1 MTENSNKGL
10 ETIKEYAKDEKILLM
25 NITETWLNKTIKE
38 EANIEGY
45 NIYRCDRKDKQRGG
59 TAIYLQEKVEAEQIC
74 EISHKKCEMV
84 AINIPE
90 LQTINIVVYR
100 PPGTKKKVFD
110 VILDEI
116 EKIYKNIKK
125 PEPTII
131 LSGDFNFPF
140 VKWNR
145 MPSGGCTWRYKTRTN
160 ATQDEKIQFIKLMKI
175 CDEQCM
181 LQVIEEET
189 RGKNTLDLIYTN
201 ETGIVSD
208 IDVNKTAISDH
219 SRIEIST
226 NYRIKEEKIHQNT
239 NETNDT
245 MKSLNFHAK

>member
-1 MTENSNKGL
+1 
-10 ETIKEYAKDEKILLM
+10 
-25 NITETWLNKTIKE
+25 
-38 EANIEGY
+38 
-45 NIYRCDRKDKQRGG
+45 
-59 TAIYLQEKVEAEQIC
+59 
-74 EISHKKCEMV
+74 
-84 AINIPE
+84 
-90 LQTINIVVYR
+90 
-100 PPGTKKKVFD
+100 
-110 VILDEI
+110 
-116 EKIYKNIKK
+116 
-125 PEPTII
+125 
-131 LSGDFNFPF
+131 
-140 VKWNR
+140 

-208 IDVNKTAISDH
+208 IDVNKTVISDH

-245 MKSLNFHAK
+245 MKSLNFHAKENKINWDMINKGIKEMEWKTICENGDIIEIVELLLNKLNKLCMENIPKKSNEGKKRGISKEVKKLLNRIKMLKRDKHKAYSKEKY